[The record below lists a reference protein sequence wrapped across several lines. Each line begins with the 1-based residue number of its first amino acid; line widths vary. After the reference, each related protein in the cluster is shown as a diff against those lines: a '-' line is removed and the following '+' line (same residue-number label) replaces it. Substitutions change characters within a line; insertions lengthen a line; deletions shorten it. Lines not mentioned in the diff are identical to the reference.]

1 MKKFNAAITKHYI
14 LFFNLYFISIFL
26 KSTTLVVDY
35 PILNTIQK
43 TIRIIAFLFMLIRLI
58 LVILE
63 YYNKIIG
70 KKWKDKTKLEKIILV
85 TLGTLLIAEIINF
98 ALYRDIRL
106 LSITL
111 VILSSYKV
119 ETKKIMKNILTVQLL
134 MTCLTIFTSIIGI
147 TQNYAIPREDGN
159 LRYSLGFSFTTNL
172 SQIVLFAT
180 LLYCYIENFKVSNTI
195 LLLLQ
200 IVNLLIYYITDSR
213 TEILVFEGLFVIIL
227 LYRYIPNKI
236 FNKIKDT
243 VSKVFV
249 RCYCFIPILSLLVVL
264 LYANGGEFIN
274 KLNRLL
280 SNRIAQTYEV
290 IAEGNVE
297 IFGSDIELIGYGIGD
312 IMKYGNNIKSN
323 YIDNEYLQ
331 MLVLY
336 GIIIT
341 VSFIVLMNI
350 LLYALYKQRR
360 YKELFMCAIYLLFGV
375 LNPRIID
382 LMYSPILFMLIPYI
396 MNLIKQKENVN
407 GEDSK

>member
-1 MKKFNAAITKHYI
+1 MKKFNAVITKNYI

-43 TIRIIAFLFMLIRLI
+43 AIRFIAFLFMLIRLI
-58 LVILE
+58 ILLPE
-63 YYNKIIG
+63 YYNQIRE
-70 KKWKDKTKLEKIILV
+70 KKWKEKSKLEKIILI
-85 TLGTLLIAEIINF
+85 TAGILLIAEIINF
-98 ALYRDIRL
+98 ILYRDIRL

-111 VILSSYKV
+111 VILSAYNV
-119 ETKKIMKNILTVQLL
+119 DTKKIIKNVLTMQLA
-134 MTCLTIFTSIIGI
+134 MTCLVIFASIFGI
-147 TQNYAIPREDGN
+147 TQNYAVPREDGN
-159 LRYSLGFSFTTNL
+159 LRYSLGFAFTTNL

-180 LLYCYIENFKVSNTI
+180 LLYCYIEDFKVSNTI
-195 LLLLQ
+195 LFFLQ
-200 IVNLLIYYITDSR
+200 ITNLLIYYITNSR
-213 TEILVFEGLFVIIL
+213 TEILVFEALVVIIL
-227 LYRYIPNKI
+227 LYRYIPNKT
-236 FNKIKDT
+236 FNKAKKII
-243 VSKVFV
+243 SKIFV
-249 RCYCFIPILSLLVVL
+249 RFYWCIPILSLVVVL

-274 KLNRLL
+274 KLNQLL
-280 SNRIAQTYEV
+280 SNRLAQTYEV
-290 IAEGNVE
+290 IADGN
-297 IFGSDIELIGYGIGD
+297 IKLFGSDVELIGYGIGD
-312 IMKYGNNIKSN
+312 IIKYGNNIKSN